1 MSRDRTLA
9 GMNHSEILTAA
20 AALITTETWCTGCA
34 AARADGYGVDPNDRW
49 AAHWCLLGAC
59 CKILDLVRLHQLP
72 QDLLGY
78 IGDGIWATD
87 VGWDYDHDPTP
98 SVHTAAIDAWNDG
111 QSSFEI
117 VRDAL
122 LTAVEYAKQDEGHG

>member
-1 MSRDRTLA
+1 ME
-9 GMNHSEILTAA
+9 NSEILTAA
-20 AALITTETWCTGCA
+20 AALITKETWCRGFQA
-34 AARADGYGVDPNDRW
+34 YDVDGQGVCPNEPE
-49 AAHWCLLGAC
+49 AVKWCLLGAC
-59 CKILDLVRLHQLP
+59 CKISSIERTYQLP
-72 QDLLGY
+72 KDLLGY